1 MDLAFNSICD
11 GKGAVALSGD
21 RGNRNR
27 RADEQAG
34 EDDGADKGKG
44 DALELGDGHDIYSL
58 DICWPDRP
66 ALMPDDIAGG
76 VPVSIFGG
84 NAWVLFDHL
93 FFRHAKKS
101 DGWENLPSIGEK
113 LQVGNE

>member
-1 MDLAFNSICD
+1 MDLAFNNICD
-11 GKGAVALSGD
+11 GKGAVARSGD

-44 DALELGDGHDIYSL
+44 DALELGDGHDTHSL
-58 DICWPDRP
+58 DIPWPDRP

-84 NAWVLFDHL
+84 NPSVLFNCS
-93 FFRHAKKS
+93 FFRNAKKS
-101 DGWENLPSIGEK
+101 DDWEKLPPIGESCR
-113 LQVGNE
+113 

>member
-1 MDLAFNSICD
+1 MDLAFNNICD
-11 GKGAVALSGD
+11 GKGAVARSGD

-66 ALMPDDIAGG
+66 ALMPDDIA
-76 VPVSIFGG
+76 
-84 NAWVLFDHL
+84 
-93 FFRHAKKS
+93 AKKS

>member
-1 MDLAFNSICD
+1 MDLAFNIIWG
-11 GKGAVALSGD
+11 GKGAVARSGD

-84 NAWVLFDHL
+84 HPWILFNFP
-93 FFRHAKKS
+93 FFRNAKKS
-101 DGWENLPSIGEK
+101 DDWEKLPPIGESYR
-113 LQVGNE
+113 